1 MARCPL
7 LHSVRR
13 NHDPA
18 AGETTL
24 TLVGYQYGTDET
36 AVCGETVVESDGR
49 YAEAVDALVLARA
62 HLGERQTVVWQG
74 RGWTVEYSGHLFQTT
89 A

>member
-1 MARCPL
+1 
-7 LHSVRR
+7 
-13 NHDPA
+13 
-18 AGETTL
+18 
-24 TLVGYQYGTDET
+24 
-36 AVCGETVVESDGR
+36 VCGETVVESDGR